1 MFGPMCHCANGVSA
15 STQTYRS
22 SNVLNPATSYSKA
35 QKEKKNAGGHRS
47 GENPFSLSLFFNM
60 MI

>member
-35 QKEKKNAGGHRS
+35 QKEKKMQGDTEVERI
-47 GENPFSLSLFFNM
+47 PSLSLSFLT
-60 MI
+60 